1 MIICSNIHK
10 CFSKTLQKF
19 ATKYLIKRLHEN
31 ELQDDRGKDIVSW
44 SMEYCKY
51 TAWEKLKGH
60 MKICACNKSKKILL
74 QWCSLEI
81 KKMILADAP

>member
-31 ELQDDRGKDIVSW
+31 ELQDDRGKDIVS
-44 SMEYCKY
+44 
-51 TAWEKLKGH
+51 
-60 MKICACNKSKKILL
+60 
-74 QWCSLEI
+74 
-81 KKMILADAP
+81 